1 MTADPMPIRSVRVPD
16 TTWTAAQAKA
26 DERRENLSDVIRKAL
41 EAYARKR

>member
-1 MTADPMPIRSVRVPD
+1 MATEPMRIRSVRVPD
-16 TTWTAAQAKA
+16 GVWVAAQVKA